1 MLEQS
6 VLLHMLGI
14 LCSILFVLFLII
26 VILHKKL
33 NEKNKDQI
41 FITKKNTRTRII
53 HTLYVFLNHNWMTS
67 YFVGRVRKRFEI
79 LEPGN
84 IKKIEFDTMKTI
96 LWVGLTD
103 SIILI
108 LGLCI
113 DISMYM
119 IFCTCSFVYIVTSYL
134 IYRIV
139 DRKEILLMK
148 QLREILVELRH
159 HYYEEGNVEAAIDK
173 TVLDAK
179 MPIDIHLQKI
189 YDVLLSDDLEEDI
202 QRYNIMTPNRFLK
215 MLLSLCVQIKK
226 YGDEKVDGQSLFLRN
241 LTYLKEELDIEIR
254 KRELINHK
262 LTGLVWIATIPMFLL
277 KLIEIWAIS
286 NLPELKLYYR
296 GQYGMI
302 VSIIIGLTS
311 LLIYSLLNRI
321 REVDFSEQKNH
332 FLLEYLFNIS
342 YIKKLVLFLENRN
355 YGKTLKYKK
364 MLRRIGESITIEQL
378 NTKRIFISIFA
389 FLVSIMICFEI
400 HNTSR
405 TFFLT
410 NTLTLDSMLLEIP
423 NGTMKEDVKHLVVT
437 LSKQYKDNLMDEK
450 VIKSKIEE
458 KVKNPVV
465 QDEILKEI
473 RKRTDSYKKN
483 HFQWYDLFLSFIV
496 AFIGFEMPVI
506 LIAYENRMLKMAMQ
520 NEVIQFQSIILMLM
534 YMKRISTKEVLE
546 VMEEFALIF
555 KNSIS
560 ECLDEFSL
568 GELRALQH
576 LKEKEEYQPFQ
587 KIIDN
592 LIAADKT
599 GIEKACE
606 EIESDRKSSQ
616 EQRKQD
622 NQIYIDDK
630 SAEGSFLSFIP
641 MTLVIVLYIIVPF
654 VAESLSQLS
663 AYVNQMGQLTI

>member
-14 LCSILFVLFLII
+14 LCSILFVLFFLII
-26 VILHKKL
+26 ILHKKL

-41 FITKKNTRTRII
+41 FITKKNTRTRLI
-53 HTLYVFLNHNWMTS
+53 HTIYVFLNQNWMTS

-96 LWVGLTD
+96 FWVGLTD

-108 LGLCI
+108 LGLYI

-119 IFCTCSFVYIVTSYL
+119 VFCTCSFVYIVTSYL

-302 VSIIIGLTS
+302 VSIIVGLTS
-311 LLIYSLLNRI
+311 LLIYGLLNRI

-423 NGTMKEDVKHLVVT
+423 NGTTKEDVKHLVVT
-437 LSKQYKDNLMDEK
+437 LSKQYKDNLIDEK

-483 HFQWYDLFLSFIV
+483 HFQWYDLFLSFII

-506 LIAYENRMLKMAMQ
+506 LIVYENRMLKMAMQ